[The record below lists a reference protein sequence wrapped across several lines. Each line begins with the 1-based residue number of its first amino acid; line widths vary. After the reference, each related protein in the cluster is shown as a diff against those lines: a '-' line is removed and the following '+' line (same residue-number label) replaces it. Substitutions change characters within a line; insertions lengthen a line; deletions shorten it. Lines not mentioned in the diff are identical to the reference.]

1 MRVKIQNKDIFLK
14 VLKDMFPELKT
25 LNINGLSI
33 DSRNIKPGD
42 IFLPL
47 KGKRND
53 GHQFIDRVADCNASL
68 AIIEKSV
75 QTPMLTQKVKSTKKT
90 LYKLC
95 VRENFYIS

>member
-1 MRVKIQNKDIFLK
+1 
-14 VLKDMFPELKT
+14 MFPELKT

-90 LYKLC
+90 LSSTIL
-95 VRENFYIS
+95 ISELNDAVLKFFQIKFPFV